1 MGHLRWMKIL
11 VAALIL
17 PAVIVLGIAAFETR
31 IFYPVPS
38 NGPTR
43 GIVWSGHTF
52 ATQAAFARWLRSRGV
67 PYRVWARRHPVRSGL
82 AANRLAKQ
90 AVAARKREARDGR
103 QKGSGWG
110 PGALG
115 GGVAFLAVL
124 GLGVVF
130 VRRRWRPG
138 NRGSASKADR
148 LAAGGG
154 SPVARRGTGLMLRR
168 AKSTAVLSS
177 NRAVSLAKIVSRR
190 GTEFARSFAHR
201 AAPAG
206 KRGAGLMLSLVT
218 AAALLSSSL
227 AAFSANTIA
236 RRRSEF
242 AWYFAT
248 ALLAAGV
255 GVLATVWLNRA

>member
-31 IFYPVPS
+31 IFYPAPS

-43 GIVWSGHTF
+43 GIVWAGHTF
-52 ATQAAFARWLRSRGV
+52 ATQPAFARWLRSRGV
-67 PYRVWARRHPVRSGL
+67 PYRVWARRHPVRAGL
-82 AANRLAKQ
+82 TANRLAKQ
-90 AVAARKREARDGR
+90 AAASRRREARDGR
-103 QKGSGWG
+103 QKDSGWG
-110 PGALG
+110 LGAIG
-115 GGVAFLAVL
+115 GGAAFLAVL

-138 NRGSASKADR
+138 NLGSARPTFR
-148 LAAGGG
+148 LAAGRGT
-154 SPVARRGTGLMLRR
+154 PVASRVTGLMLRR
-168 AKSTAVLSS
+168 AKATAVLSS
-177 NRAVSLAKIVSRR
+177 SRIESLAKIIFRR

-206 KRGAGLMLSLVT
+206 KRGAGLMLSLAT
-218 AAALLSSSL
+218 AAALLSSGL
-227 AAFSANTIA
+227 AASSAKTIA